1 MAQVAVLTGD
11 LIASTAAPDGGAAA
25 LTILADTAEEIAAWT
40 GQPTRFT
47 RFRGDGWQ
55 MILAQPGLVLRAALL
70 IAARLAAARATP
82 TRLAIGLGGI
92 DHPGTADLS
101 DARGAA
107 FSASG
112 RALDHLPRGR
122 RWALAGGTDWQ
133 SALLALAEWQ
143 ATGWTQEQ
151 AQAMALALPPG
162 APRQADLAA
171 RLGITRQAFAAR
183 LSGAGL
189 AAWEPALRAF
199 ETAAEARA

>member
-25 LTILADTAEEIAAWT
+25 LAILAETAQDLGAWT
-40 GQPTRFT
+40 GQPARFT

-55 MILAQPGLVLRAALL
+55 MLLSTPGLALRAALL
-70 IAARLAAARATP
+70 IAARLSAARATP
-82 TRLAIGLGGI
+82 TRLAIGLGSI
-92 DHPGTADLS
+92 DHPGTTDLS
-101 DARGAA
+101 DARGSA

-122 RWALAGGTDWQ
+122 AWALAGGPDWQ
-133 SALLALAEWQ
+133 SALIALAEWQ
-143 ATGWTQEQ
+143 ATGWSVEQ
-151 AQAMALALPPG
+151 AQAVALALPPD

-171 RLGITRQAFAAR
+171 RLGISRQAFAAR

-189 AAWEPALRAF
+189 TAWEPALKAF
-199 ETAAEARA
+199 ETTPEAPA

>member
-25 LTILADTAEEIAAWT
+25 LTLLADIAQDLGAWA
-40 GQPTRFT
+40 GHPARFT

-55 MILAQPGLVLRAALL
+55 MLLVTPGLALRASLL

-82 TRLAIGLGGI
+82 TRLAIGLGGM
-92 DHPGTADLS
+92 DYPGTTDLS
-101 DARGAA
+101 DARGSA

-122 RWALAGGTDWQ
+122 AWALAGGPDWQ
-133 SALLALAEWQ
+133 SALIALAEWQ
-143 ATGWTQEQ
+143 ARGWSVEQ
-151 AQAMALALPPG
+151 AQAVALALPPD

-171 RLGITRQAFAAR
+171 RLGISRQAFAAR

-189 AAWEPALRAF
+189 AAWEPALKAF
-199 ETAAEARA
+199 ETTPEASA